1 MFLPQFRV
9 EPTRIMKHPAV
20 PLKMHNS
27 FRNKSRERPAAP
39 NASRINQQ
47 YYIKLNTDERLKDWR
62 RGNNEFQL
70 SPVCRRLSFPIEWR
84 RLWHFKS
91 SFVKTTIDHIF

>member
-9 EPTRIMKHPAV
+9 EPTRIMKHLSV

-27 FRNKSRERPAAP
+27 FWSKSRERPAAP
-39 NASRINQQ
+39 NTSQINQQ
-47 YYIKLNTDERLKDWR
+47 YYIKLNTNERLKDWR
-62 RGNNEFQL
+62 QDYNEFQL
-70 SPVCRRLSFPIEWR
+70 YPVCRRLSFRIERR